1 MLATLDWN
9 FLDGSG
15 DYVGPDSL
23 DHAVADADRSAKF
36 LVDPFKPRRDVDS
49 VSHDGVAQALCDAE
63 GFSTFR
69 VDDQLADGHLLDRE
83 ITGLFA
89 LKNPARIEL
98 TSNRL
103 LKKSVAKR
111 FVS

>member
-1 MLATLDWN
+1 MSAIAPESGHRGHAPPLQLWAN
-9 FLDGSG
+9 NGSRRA
-15 DYVGPDSL
+15 SL
-23 DHAVADADRSAKF
+23 DH
-36 LVDPFKPRRDVDS
+36 LVGAAEKPYWER
-49 VSHDGVAQALCDAE
+49 AAE

-83 ITGLFA
+83 ITGLFV

>member
-1 MLATLDWN
+1 MQTFGVSKLMSAIPPESGHRGHAPPLQLWAN
-9 FLDGSG
+9 NGSRRA
-15 DYVGPDSL
+15 SL
-23 DHAVADADRSAKF
+23 DH
-36 LVDPFKPRRDVDS
+36 LVGAAEKPYWER
-49 VSHDGVAQALCDAE
+49 AAE

-83 ITGLFA
+83 ITGLFV